1 MNANTVMR
9 DQSKER
15 MNAFTTQ
22 TIIRR
27 WGNSQ
32 GIRLSK
38 EILSQMDLK
47 EDDTIGISIYDGK
60 MTIEKVNKP
69 KYLNLEERLEAFYQR
84 PIDEIYVEST
94 QEVDVGDPKGNESW

>member
-1 MNANTVMR
+1 MDANTMMR
-9 DQSKER
+9 EQTKEIST
-15 MNAFTTQ
+15 FTTQ

-38 EILSQMDLK
+38 EVLSQMDLK
-47 EDDTIGISIYDGK
+47 EDDTIGISIYNGK

-69 KYLNLEERLEAFYQR
+69 KYLNLEERLEAFYKR

-94 QEVDVGDPKGNESW
+94 QEVDVGDPVGNEIW

>member
-1 MNANTVMR
+1 MNIITKKQKNEILNT
-9 DQSKER
+9 
-15 MNAFTTQ
+15 FTTQ
-22 TIIRR
+22 TIIRK

-47 EDDTIGISIYDGK
+47 EDDTIGISIYNGK
-60 MTIEKVNKP
+60 MIIEKVNKP
-69 KYLNLEERLEAFYQR
+69 KYLNLEERLEAFYKR

-94 QEVDVGDPKGNESW
+94 QEVDVGDPVGNEKW

>member
-1 MNANTVMR
+1 MNTNTMT
-9 DQSKER
+9 KEQTKEIIR
-15 MNAFTTQ
+15 AFTTQ
-22 TIIRR
+22 TVIRR

-38 EILSQMDLK
+38 DILSQMDLK
-47 EDDTIGISIYDGK
+47 EDDTIGISIYNGK

-69 KYLNLEERLEAFYQR
+69 KYLNLQERLETFYKR

-94 QEVDVGDPKGNESW
+94 QEVDVGDPVGNERW